1 MLQWYFYVGIVAA
14 AAIAIFSMPQLI
26 NIIKTKNTT
35 GVPLAMYIILA
46 IGGLCFV
53 ISVIGQL
60 AQLKVAALSAAL
72 PVLIANAISFGTAIA
87 ILIFKFLNKHWAKK
101 FNVTEKD
108 FCDNYPTYKAKI
120 QIIKAEKAKE
130 KALKKQ
136 GDVIK
141 TAEPQQTSAGSEGS
155 TIIEN

>member
-1 MLQWYFYVGIVAA
+1 
-14 AAIAIFSMPQLI
+14 MPQLI

-87 ILIFKFLNKHWAKK
+87 ILIFKFLNKH
-101 FNVTEKD
+101 
-108 FCDNYPTYKAKI
+108 
-120 QIIKAEKAKE
+120 
-130 KALKKQ
+130 
-136 GDVIK
+136 
-141 TAEPQQTSAGSEGS
+141 
-155 TIIEN
+155 